1 MHTSRTSRTQLQYK
15 RRSSP
20 SFLRGQR
27 RAYYPPL
34 PHLPPRD
41 AAEPRILRR
50 TGLQLDE
57 ILRPYIESVEDA
69 RKTKGAK
76 VKPMVVVCLTDGR
89 ADDSDLVKEG
99 ENLRARLD

>member
-1 MHTSRTSRTQLQYK
+1 MSRTQLQYK
-15 RRSSP
+15 KRSSQ

-27 RAYYPPL
+27 REFA
-34 PHLPPRD
+34 PHLLRGRPLNHSF
-41 AAEPRILRR
+41 LRR

-69 RKTKGAK
+69 RKAKGAK

-99 ENLRARLD
+99 E